1 MLVYGFHVPS
11 WKCNVDEKK
20 ICNILNYSELWWY
33 QSEQETDIR
42 WVGNLTWLTE
52 KGWKFLICVKKKP
65 FKPQI
70 CASYLAQQAKD
81 SRHFFLVCGIVNSHG
96 ALDPPWPWRRHL
108 ARTCVVVVLFL
119 ALDLQQNGKSSNRTS
134 PCPCK
139 SWFSTLSPTHS
150 ASSS

>member
-1 MLVYGFHVPS
+1 MVFMSLHGYVMSTKRKYVTSLIIPNYG
-11 WKCNVDEKK
+11 
-20 ICNILNYSELWWY
+20 
-33 QSEQETDIR
+33 DIR
-42 WVGNLTWLTE
+42 VSRKQILGGLVIWPGWRE
-52 KGWKFLICVKKKP
+52 KGENSWFVSKNFLTTDLCHVSRTVSKR
-65 FKPQI
+65 
-70 CASYLAQQAKD
+70 L

>member
-1 MLVYGFHVPS
+1 MVFMSLHGNVMSTRRKYVTSLIIPNYG
-11 WKCNVDEKK
+11 
-20 ICNILNYSELWWY
+20 
-33 QSEQETDIR
+33 DIR
-42 WVGNLTWLTE
+42 VSRKQILGGWVIWPGWRK
-52 KGWKFLICVKKKP
+52 KGENSWFVSKKKP
-65 FKPQI
+65 FKPHI

>member
-1 MLVYGFHVPS
+1 MVFMSLHGNVMSTRRKYVTSLIIPNYG
-11 WKCNVDEKK
+11 
-20 ICNILNYSELWWY
+20 
-33 QSEQETDIR
+33 DIR
-42 WVGNLTWLTE
+42 VSRKQILGGWVIWPGWRK
-52 KGWKFLICVKKKP
+52 KGENSLFVSKKP

-134 PCPCK
+134 LCPCK

>member
-1 MLVYGFHVPS
+1 MVFMSLHGNVMSTRRKYVTSLIIPNYG
-11 WKCNVDEKK
+11 
-20 ICNILNYSELWWY
+20 
-33 QSEQETDIR
+33 DIR
-42 WVGNLTWLTE
+42 VSRKQILGGWVIWPGWRK
-52 KGWKFLICVKKKP
+52 KGEHSWFLSKKRP

-96 ALDPPWPWRRHL
+96 ALDPPGPWRRHL

>member
-1 MLVYGFHVPS
+1 MSLHG
-11 WKCNVDEKK
+11 NVMSTRRKYVTSL
-20 ICNILNYSELWWY
+20 IIPNHG
-33 QSEQETDIR
+33 DIR
-42 WVGNLTWLTE
+42 VSRKQILGGWVIWPGWRE
-52 KGWKFLICVKKKP
+52 KGENSWFLCQKTFLTTDLCLVSRTESKR
-65 FKPQI
+65 
-70 CASYLAQQAKD
+70 L

>member
-1 MLVYGFHVPS
+1 MVFMSLHGNVMSTRRKYVTSLIIPNYG
-11 WKCNVDEKK
+11 
-20 ICNILNYSELWWY
+20 
-33 QSEQETDIR
+33 DIR
-42 WVGNLTWLTE
+42 VSRKQILGGWVIWPGWRK
-52 KGWKFLICVKKKP
+52 KGENSWFVSKKKP
-65 FKPQI
+65 FRPQI

-81 SRHFFLVCGIVNSHG
+81 SRNFFLVCGIVNSHG